1 MEMISV
7 PRAEYEKLRA
17 QVAMLKELEKLDFD
31 LLRQFRGSLEDVRA
45 GRIRRVA

>member
-7 PRAEYEKLRA
+7 HRAEYEKLRA